1 MTLRFPTQGIR
12 NHVCLA
18 RMVVHLKIIIFN
30 QLKPPSLL
38 HVKFRLSEDVL
49 ETLMI
54 SVAIA
59 QITQQIVPSDLQS
72 MNNRSQF

>member
-1 MTLRFPTQGIR
+1 MTVRFPTQRIR

-30 QLKPPSLL
+30 QLKPPSLS
-38 HVKFRLSEDVL
+38 HVQFRLSEDVL

-54 SVAIA
+54 SVDIA
-59 QITQQIVPSDLQS
+59 QITQQIVPLDFQS
-72 MNNRSQF
+72 MDNCR